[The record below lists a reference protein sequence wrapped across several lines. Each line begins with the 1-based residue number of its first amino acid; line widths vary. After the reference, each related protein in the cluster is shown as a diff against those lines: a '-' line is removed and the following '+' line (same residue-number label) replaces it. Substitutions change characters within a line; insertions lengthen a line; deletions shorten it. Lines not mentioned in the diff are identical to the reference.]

1 MLYFYRN
8 LWHLYYPPRL
18 SIEQKKKQTEEI
30 TQFLFMF
37 YMHSA

>member
-8 LWHLYYPPRL
+8 LWHLYYPPPL
-18 SIEQKKKQTEEI
+18 SIEQKEQTEEI

-37 YMHSA
+37 LYA